1 MFCFESII
9 IAYWMFSL
17 SEVMRVLFIHSQ
29 LDPKKKEQGRYG
41 DNP

>member
-1 MFCFESII
+1 M
-9 IAYWMFSL
+9 IASRMFSL

-29 LDPKKKEQGRYG
+29 LDPKKMEKGRYG